1 MMAPNYQSITI
12 NDVDDDDA
20 PLAALAMVSGK
31 DETKNPHPGDHLAP
45 PFDSD
50 ERPSSLL
57 VGTFNL
63 IATVVGGGVLSLPI
77 VFQKCGIVFATAAMA
92 LSACTTYLS
101 LVMLCYSSRRAGGS
115 SYGEVMRSAF
125 GERAEELVAWLLFV
139 FLLFVIVGY
148 MVLIRDI
155 WTPLALLVLPSAN
168 EDYVLLGIVVLLL
181 PLLFQRSLHALRYN
195 CFLGFASITVL
206 CWGLCRHGFANLLD
220 DDGRGEL
227 EEIDFFKVP
236 TMKDALFSFPIVT
249 CAFLCHFNIVSIQN
263 ALSKP
268 TRERTE
274 KLIHFAILACF
285 LLMWSFGLGGYLFA
299 GRNTQGNVLLNVPMS
314 RGDDS
319 EEYFLFLLG
328 R

>member
-1 MMAPNYQSITI
+1 
-12 NDVDDDDA
+12 
-20 PLAALAMVSGK
+20 
-31 DETKNPHPGDHLAP
+31 
-45 PFDSD
+45 
-50 ERPSSLL
+50 
-57 VGTFNL
+57 
-63 IATVVGGGVLSLPI
+63 
-77 VFQKCGIVFATAAMA
+77 MA

-155 WTPLALLVLPSAN
+155 FTPPVRMVLPSAN

-195 CFLGFASITVL
+195 CFLGFFSITVL

-220 DDGRGEL
+220 DEKGEF
-227 EEIDFFKVP
+227 EEIDFSKVP

-249 CAFLCHFNIVSIQN
+249 CAFLVSMSI
-263 ALSKP
+263 AD
-268 TRERTE
+268 EV
-274 KLIHFAILACF
+274 LAF
-285 LLMWSFGLGGYLFA
+285 
-299 GRNTQGNVLLNVPMS
+299 R
-314 RGDDS
+314 
-319 EEYFLFLLG
+319 
-328 R
+328 

>member
-12 NDVDDDDA
+12 SDVDDDDA
-20 PLAALAMVSGK
+20 PLAMVSGK
-31 DETKNPHPGDHLAP
+31 DETKNPHPEDHLAP

-168 EDYVLLGIVVLLL
+168 EDYVLLGIV
-181 PLLFQRSLHALRYN
+181 
-195 CFLGFASITVL
+195 
-206 CWGLCRHGFANLLD
+206 
-220 DDGRGEL
+220 
-227 EEIDFFKVP
+227 
-236 TMKDALFSFPIVT
+236 
-249 CAFLCHFNIVSIQN
+249 
-263 ALSKP
+263 
-268 TRERTE
+268 
-274 KLIHFAILACF
+274 
-285 LLMWSFGLGGYLFA
+285 
-299 GRNTQGNVLLNVPMS
+299 
-314 RGDDS
+314 
-319 EEYFLFLLG
+319 
-328 R
+328 